1 MPPLPVIANTYRFT
15 LPWLDSTHVVGVQP
29 VNVLHFR
36 ATSGTVSSISGVV
49 ETALNAHGSLMFDVI
64 YTGLSLQ
71 SMEVLPLD
79 GSSATFVAAVSPSV
93 VGGGSGG
100 VVPNCATVVSLHTG
114 QRGSRGRGRVY
125 VGPMGETQIDNG
137 TVVATSQANMLS
149 AWGSFV
155 NDINVASPS
164 VQLVVAS
171 YKYADA
177 HDVTNIRIDK
187 VLGTQRRRQNQL
199 R

>member
-1 MPPLPVIANTYRFT
+1 
-15 LPWLDSTHVVGVQP
+15 
-29 VNVLHFR
+29 
-36 ATSGTVSSISGVV
+36 
-49 ETALNAHGSLMFDVI
+49 
-64 YTGLSLQ
+64 
-71 SMEVLPLD
+71 
-79 GSSATFVAAVSPSV
+79 
-93 VGGGSGG
+93 
-100 VVPNCATVVSLHTG
+100 
-114 QRGSRGRGRVY
+114 
-125 VGPMGETQIDNG
+125 
-137 TVVATSQANMLS
+137 MLS